1 MSTFYEELDII
12 GRIHIMKDIHIS
24 ILGGGLAGLSV
35 GYYAVKNDV
44 PFTIH
49 EANDQPGGNSVTFRH
64 GDFLFDSG
72 AHRFHDKDDEITEEV
87 KGLVGKD
94 LKRIDIPS
102 LIYHNGKSIDFPLSP
117 VNLMRNLGLSTLA
130 RAAGEVIVSK
140 IRDRSEFRSFG
151 DFATRTY
158 GNTIASLFLLNYSE
172 KLWGRPCSELSVQ
185 VSGKRLKGLD
195 IRAFFSGAIF
205 RKNAK
210 AGHVEGS
217 FYYPAGGIGTISKK
231 MAELCGEGN
240 IMTNSK
246 ISRIIHDRRRISAI
260 EVKGK
265 ELIPVKE
272 VVSTL
277 PLNIFL
283 QLMDPLPPDDIMD
296 CSRSLRFRNVILVA
310 LFLNRE
316 SVTSSATVYFPSVE
330 FPFTRIYEPKNRSAC
345 MSPPG
350 KTSLVAEIPCQ
361 PEDALWG
368 TDDNQLTFL
377 IRSHL
382 MRIGWIREEEIIGSA
397 VKRMRY
403 AYPILETGTGEKVRR
418 IYDFLHNFNNLKVSG
433 RNGKFVYAWI
443 HDMMSFGKEIISDYP

>member
-1 MSTFYEELDII
+1 
-12 GRIHIMKDIHIS
+12 MKDIHIS

-35 GYYAVKNDV
+35 GYYATKSGI

-49 EANDQPGGNSVTFRH
+49 EAKDRTGGNSVTFRH

-72 AHRFHDKDDEITEEV
+72 AHRFHDKDDEITAEV
-87 KGLVGKD
+87 KGLIGKD
-94 LKRIDIPS
+94 LERINIPS

-117 VNLMRNLGLSTLA
+117 LNLMRNLGLSTLA

-140 IRDRSEFRSFG
+140 IKDRTDFRSFG

-158 GNTIASLFLLNYSE
+158 GKTIASLFLLNYSE

-185 VSGKRLKGLD
+185 ISGKRLKGLD
-195 IRAFFSGAIF
+195 IRAFLTGAIF
-205 RKNAK
+205 QKNAK
-210 AGHVEGS
+210 AAHMEGS
-217 FYYPAGGIGTISKK
+217 FYYPAGGIGIIAKK
-231 MAELCGEGN
+231 MAEFCGEGN
-240 IMTNSK
+240 IMTSSQ
-246 ISRIIHDRRRISAI
+246 ISRIIHDRRRIVAL

-265 ELIPVKE
+265 ELIPAEE

-277 PLNIFL
+277 PMNAFL
-283 QLMDPLPPDDIMD
+283 QLMDPLPPGDIMD

-310 LFLNRE
+310 LFLNRG
-316 SVTSSATVYFPSVE
+316 SVTSAATVYFPSGE

-361 PEDALWG
+361 PQDELWG
-368 TDDNQLTFL
+368 ADDNELAGL
-377 IRSHL
+377 VRSHL
-382 MRIGWIREEEIIGSA
+382 MRIGWIKEEEIMGSA

-403 AYPILETGTGEKVRR
+403 AYPILETGTGETVRR
-418 IYDFLHNFNNLKVSG
+418 ISDFLHNFSNLKVSG

-443 HDMMSFGKEIISDYP
+443 HNMMSFGKEIISDYL